1 MAKALYSR
9 DFCVLGIVCFVRI
22 ILHILKLRSRD
33 KLFADNMWAILKGPM
48 FVGLHEWSEI
58 SIYHSIIFTIC

>member
-22 ILHILKLRSRD
+22 ILHILKLKNRGR
-33 KLFADNMWAILKGPM
+33 LFVDNMWAILKGPM
-48 FVGLHEWSEI
+48 FVGLYEWNEI
-58 SIYHSIIFTIC
+58 VIYHLSIFTIY